1 MRRSTLAAI
10 AAVCASGLMVAP
22 VTANPE
28 LWGDDPLKRTA
39 VELLTRGTLQGDTDF
54 IREHVAE
61 DYIQHNPHVPDG
73 REAVIGFVE
82 HLHASGAEIRGEAAR
97 VLRDGDLVL
106 VHSLANLGQG
116 DLAIFDLFRF
126 EDGIAVEH
134 WDVIQPHPE
143 ETVSGRSMVD
153 GATEITDRELTEANR
168 ALVVDFMTTVFVN
181 GQLDRAPEFIGDP
194 YIQHSPH
201 AADGLDAFMEVVG
214 SMAEH
219 GFDVSYDTIHRS
231 VAEGNFVL
239 TQSEGTIN
247 GAPTAFYDLF
257 RVEDGKLAEHWDVV
271 QAIPDEMPHD
281 NGMF

>member
-1 MRRSTLAAI
+1 MISFAKI
-10 AAVCASGLMVAP
+10 AAAALYVSGVVA
-22 VTANPE
+22 TSAAANPE
-28 LWGDDPLKRTA
+28 LWGDDQLKQTA
-39 VELLTRGTLQGDTDF
+39 VELLTRGTLQGDIEF

-73 REAVIGFVE
+73 RDAVIGFVQ
-82 HLHASGAEIRGEAAR
+82 HVQASGAEITGQAMR
-97 VLRDGDLVL
+97 VIRDGDLVL

-116 DLAIFDLFRF
+116 DLAVFDLFRF

-153 GATEITDRELTEANR
+153 GASEVTDLDLTEANR
-168 ALVVDFMTTVFVN
+168 ALVMEFMTTVFVN
-181 GQLDRAPEFIGDP
+181 GALERAPDFIGDP

-214 SMAEH
+214 TMAEQ
-219 GFDVSYDTIHRS
+219 GFDVSYDRIHRS

-239 TQSEGTIN
+239 TQSEGAVN
-247 GAPTAFYDLF
+247 GTPTAFYDLF
-257 RVEDGKLAEHWDVV
+257 RVEDGRLVEHWDVV
-271 QAIPDEMPHD
+271 QSIPDEMPHD